1 MPPQMPLLCRRWMK
15 VVLQPLNER
24 AADVVV
30 NHVDLLRTPYID
42 PLLLQASRHC
52 WDLKFARRAAAP
64 AAAAMP
70 AADVWLFEV
79 GLHVLKWD
87 GHI

>member
-1 MPPQMPLLCRRWMK
+1 MK

-42 PLLLQASRHC
+42 PLLLQASRQC
-52 WDLKFARRAAAP
+52 W
-64 AAAAMP
+64 
-70 AADVWLFEV
+70 V
-79 GLHVLKWD
+79 
-87 GHI
+87 